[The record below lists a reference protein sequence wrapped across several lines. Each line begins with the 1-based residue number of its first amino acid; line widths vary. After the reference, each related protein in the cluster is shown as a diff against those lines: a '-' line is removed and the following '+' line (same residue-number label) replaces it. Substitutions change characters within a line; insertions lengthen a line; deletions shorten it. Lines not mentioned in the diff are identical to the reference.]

1 MAINVQSLI
10 EDAKAQRAQAQ
21 AQAEA
26 AKAKAE
32 GNKAKTKAA
41 NNIVTQAN
49 SKFNYANSLEQTIK
63 DLEGQIQVYVT
74 SLSRGDKLSP
84 MNEKELNRLVGQYE
98 KVTATYRKAYDEGN
112 KILEKIPAGSKSSLT
127 PSKKETSAGI
137 SPEDTGRAETNKEK
151 LATVEEQNKALDK
164 QLSEARKYLAGLDDA
179 GRLQWAQALTN
190 AGFPVPAVGSLGNL
204 DTLVAQYNAAVTSAK
219 NYNTTNAEII
229 KQGLLSPVDITGFLA
244 NKTSYMNEVKG
255 LNGLGKNAGG
265 PDISQRIS
273 DPTQAASTIQGAFN
287 SILGREAT
295 AKEVSALTKILND
308 FEQKNPFKTV
318 DGKTTGGLDR
328 DQFIADLIK
337 TGTYAGNKKAF
348 PGILSNLAKEA
359 QGKKVGKEEK
369 IALGNR
375 QNILDTAINNGIKLT
390 DNQINGYLSA
400 IKAGKSL
407 EQVQQEIRSTNTL
420 GMPDSVKKLIEA
432 GNDLNVILSPYKRT
446 MATSLGINEDTIDM
460 NDPTLRMAIGPD
472 KEMSLYDFKK
482 AIRQDNRWKYS
493 QEANDEVT
501 NMINQVKRDFG
512 FMG

>member
-1 MAINVQSLI
+1 MALNVQSLI
-10 EDAKAQRAQAQ
+10 EDAKAKRAESQ

-26 AKAKAE
+26 SKAKAE
-32 GNKAKTKAA
+32 RNKAKTKAA
-41 NNIVTQAN
+41 NNIVTEAN
-49 SKFNYANSLEQTIK
+49 SKFNYANSLERTIK
-63 DLEGQIQVYVT
+63 DFEGQIQAYVT
-74 SLSRGDKLSP
+74 RLGRGDKLSP
-84 MNEKELNRLVGQYE
+84 IDEKELNRLVGQYE
-98 KVTATYRKAYDEGN
+98 KVTAAYRKAYDEGN
-112 KILEKIPAGSKSSLT
+112 KILEKIPSGSKSSIS
-127 PSKKETSAGI
+127 PSKRGTSAGI
-137 SPEDTGRAETNKEK
+137 SPEDTGRAETDKEK
-151 LATVEEQNKALDK
+151 FASVEDQNKALDK
-164 QLSEARKYLAGLDDA
+164 QLSGARKYLAGLDDA

-204 DTLVAQYNAAVTSAK
+204 DTLFAQYNAALTSAK

-229 KQGLLSPVDITGFLA
+229 KQGLLSAVDITGFLA

-255 LNGLGKNAGG
+255 LGGKGTGASG

-273 DPTQAASTIQGAFN
+273 DPTQAASTIQSAFN
-287 SILGREAT
+287 TVLGREAT
-295 AKEVSALTKILND
+295 AKEVNALTKILND

-328 DQFIADLIK
+328 DQFITDLIK
-337 TGTYAGNKKAF
+337 TGTYANNKKAF

-359 QGKKVGKEEK
+359 QGKKAGKEEK
-369 IALGNR
+369 ITLGNR
-375 QNILDTAINNGIKLT
+375 QNIIDTALSNGIKLT

-407 EQVQQEIRSTNTL
+407 DQVQQEIRSANAL
-420 GMPDSVKKLIEA
+420 GMPDSIKKLIEA
-432 GNDLNVILSPYKRT
+432 GNDLDVILSPYKKT
-446 MATSLGINEDTIDM
+446 MATSLGINESTIDM
-460 NDPTLRMAIGPD
+460 NDPTLRLAIGPD

-482 AIRQDNRWKYS
+482 ALRQDNRWKYS